1 MSAIRSI
8 QGRATRR
15 TVLLGGL
22 ALSLA
27 ACQAGGEMPTTR
39 VDPRADRTAAGMA
52 LDDRDFSDAAGEL
65 VRDMLA
71 SGRLRRPDG
80 GRYVMAISRLTNDT
94 QLRINMD
101 ELVGKVRVDLLNSGQ
116 VIMTTAVGLG
126 GPEDPLAM
134 QVQRVG
140 AQPGGAFAT
149 NSGAARGNLQ
159 RPNLSLSGS
168 IIQRNTRV
176 DGGAMRIDYTF
187 RLVITDLSMGLAI
200 WEGQRV
206 ISRVGSGRTVAW

>member
-1 MSAIRSI
+1 MSTSTLA
-8 QGRATRR
+8 GRRAL
-15 TVLLGGL
+15 LLGGL
-22 ALSLA
+22 SLGLA
-27 ACQAGGEMPTTR
+27 ACQPGGGEMPTTR
-39 VDPRADRTAAGMA
+39 VDARTDRTPVGMA

-80 GRYVMAISRLTNDT
+80 GRYVMAMSRFTNDT

-116 VIMTTAVGLG
+116 VIMTTAVALG
-126 GPEDPLAM
+126 GPEDPM
-134 QVQRVG
+134 SMEVQRLG
-140 AQPGGAFAT
+140 RSGGAFAA

-159 RPNLSLSGS
+159 RPNLSLTGS

-187 RLVITDLSMGLAI
+187 RLVVTDLSTGLAI
-200 WEGQRV
+200 WEGNRV
-206 ISRVGSGRTVAW
+206 ITRLGSGRTVAW